1 MNMEEKSTR
10 RYLSFCKSLDN
21 LNYLVV
27 QIQMKILFLVVLPKH
42 LILPSI

>member
-21 LNYLVV
+21 LKLSCGANPNENFVH
-27 QIQMKILFLVVLPKH
+27 KP
-42 LILPSI
+42 LILPLT

>member
-21 LNYLVV
+21 LKLSCGANPNENFV
-27 QIQMKILFLVVLPKH
+27 VVLHKP
-42 LILPSI
+42 LILPLT